1 MHCELFT
8 PFQGVPISDIDLR
21 NNIAKKIGL
30 LNAYKN
36 DVLRVD
42 DNRQTIT
49 SYRCTGAVAVV
60 IHKRYHNN
68 GQFLYEC
75 TLFGKQSLSPTL
87 EKCILE
93 YHIVQKLLLQNKSR
107 VIINE
112 LIEDLSTLSENQT
125 DLYGSPGH
133 IHQHLANAQ
142 MFSNPLVSNTDF
154 LFNNNIYTH
163 GYPINALMRSPM
175 LLPQIQINPY
185 PHIFDRSN
193 TDNDAKDI

>member
-8 PFQGVPISDIDLR
+8 PFQGVPICDSNLR

-42 DNRQTIT
+42 DKRQIIT
-49 SYRCTGAVAVV
+49 SYSCTKAAAVV

-75 TLFGKQSLSPTL
+75 TLFGKQCLSPIL
-87 EKCILE
+87 HKCILE
-93 YHIVQKLLLQNKSR
+93 YHIIQKLLLHNKSR

-112 LIEDLSTLSENQT
+112 LIEDLSTLSDNRT
-125 DLYGSPGH
+125 DLYSSTGN
-133 IHQHLANAQ
+133 IHQHFTTARMLPHQHLPNRDLIIQNSICSHAHL
-142 MFSNPLVSNTDF
+142 PT
-154 LFNNNIYTH
+154 
-163 GYPINALMRSPM
+163 NALSVSPVI
-175 LLPQIQINPY
+175 LPQILP
-185 PHIFDRSN
+185 N
-193 TDNDAKDI
+193 TSQHTSYTSPTQN

>member
-1 MHCELFT
+1 MVTKTCTICGRRGHQKLHCELFT

-107 VIINE
+107 VIINK
-112 LIEDLSTLSENQT
+112 LIEDLSRLCDYPVETYNIT
-125 DLYGSPGH
+125 DRV
-133 IHQHLANAQ
+133 HQHLPN
-142 MFSNPLVSNTDF
+142 
-154 LFNNNIYTH
+154 
-163 GYPINALMRSPM
+163 SPM
-175 LLPQIQINPY
+175 LTHQGI
-185 PHIFDRSN
+185 SN
-193 TDNDAKDI
+193 TAHLYNNNM